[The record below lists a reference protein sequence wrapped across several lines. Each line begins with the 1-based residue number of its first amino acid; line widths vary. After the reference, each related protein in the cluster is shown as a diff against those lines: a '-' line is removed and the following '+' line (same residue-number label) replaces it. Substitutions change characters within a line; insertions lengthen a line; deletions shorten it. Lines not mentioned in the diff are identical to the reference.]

1 MSEPDRPAAEV
12 RGAYLALNGTRMG
25 TLGLPQQGS
34 AITVCS
40 PIGPDADRLLEEI
53 AAADKVDIV
62 GTLPWQC
69 AARLM
74 EITSRRQLDNQPVVQ
89 PADVRY
95 FTPARNRITIYR
107 NADALGTLV
116 QRWIAGVSGVRNWLR
131 PLRATEPVTRHLLY
145 EFNDVYLDCLIH
157 VFSNGRHQVIAF
169 NQLPRMKT
177 TITNDTGAA
186 ETTLLITRMPDD
198 QVRLFGVYLDSL
210 AAEAKPLVSREMLCR
225 LDDSGLHSAPE
236 GAEFRPLISTLAPYD
251 SARLP
256 HTIVP
261 VTVVVILAPT
271 AHGTSV
277 VLKRRAQWNS
287 REDFNTLS
295 LISERILEEDFP
307 GAMSNPLNPDID
319 RAMDELWIRAGS
331 PTTFEIP
338 SSAFLR
344 AAQRELFMSCGLDIG
359 EGRLKLH
366 GTCLLDREGE
376 NSYLGFYVYS
386 VKLNRSAEI
395 DELAH
400 ALVWNPDLEIVRL
413 NELYSDDYRPRL
425 NRLLRRRDKWL
436 QREVFGAATKR
447 SANVEEHA
455 N

>member
-1 MSEPDRPAAEV
+1 MSEPERPAAEV
-12 RGAYLALNGTRMG
+12 RGAYLALNGTAMN
-25 TLGLPQQGS
+25 TLGFPQQGS
-34 AITVCS
+34 AVTVHS
-40 PIGPDADRLLEEI
+40 PIGRDADQILEEI
-53 AAADKVDIV
+53 AAAEKVDIV

-74 EITSRRQLDNQPVVQ
+74 EITARRQLAGERVIQPS
-89 PADVRY
+89 DVRY

-107 NADALGTLV
+107 NADTLGTLV

-131 PLRATEPVTRHLLY
+131 PLRATDPVTGHLLY

-157 VFSNGRHQVIAF
+157 TWADGKHQVTAF

-177 TITNDTGAA
+177 IPNDSETP
-186 ETTLLITRMPDD
+186 ETTLLITRMPED

-210 AAEAKPLVSREMLCR
+210 AAEARPLVSREMLCR
-225 LDDSGLHSAPE
+225 LDTSETDPAPE

-251 SARLP
+251 SLRPP
-256 HTIVP
+256 HTVVP

-271 AHGTSV
+271 AHGMSV
-277 VLKRRAQWNS
+277 ILKRRARWNS
-287 REDFNTLS
+287 REDFDTLS

-307 GAMSNPLNPDID
+307 GSMSNPLNPDID
-319 RAMDELWIRAGS
+319 RAMDELWMRAGS

-338 SSAFLR
+338 TSAFLR
-344 AAQRELFMSCGLDIG
+344 AAQRELFMSCGLDIPDS
-359 EGRLKLH
+359 RLKLH

-386 VKLNRSAEI
+386 VQLNRSAEF

-400 ALVWNPDLEIVRL
+400 ALVWNPDLEIVRVR
-413 NELYSDDYRPRL
+413 ELYSDEYRPRL
-425 NRLLRRRDKWL
+425 NRLLRRRDSWL
-436 QREVFGAATKR
+436 QREVFNNVPKR
-447 SANVEEHA
+447 PAGQGERIS
-455 N
+455 